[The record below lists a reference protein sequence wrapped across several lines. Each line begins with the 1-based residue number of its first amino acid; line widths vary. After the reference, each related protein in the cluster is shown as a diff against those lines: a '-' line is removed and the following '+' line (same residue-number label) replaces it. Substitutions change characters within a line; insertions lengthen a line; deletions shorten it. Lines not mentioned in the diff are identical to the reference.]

1 MQRRDV
7 LKQLSALAALGS
19 LGLPAGAQGG
29 GFEVVNPPQPTD
41 IKGKVE
47 VLYWRQIVLLLE
59 YMFLRIMLSP
69 KSRAMS
75 SCDPVC

>member
-29 GFEVVNPPQPTD
+29 GFEAINPPQPT
-41 IKGKVE
+41 
-47 VLYWRQIVLLLE
+47 
-59 YMFLRIMLSP
+59 
-69 KSRAMS
+69 
-75 SCDPVC
+75 